1 MDVGSIDPVL
11 PPFRTGIEVT
21 EPLTGPLQYNDIPTF
36 LAAGVRGSITPTGAG
51 AAKTW
56 AYQALSTTATTL
68 DYFTD
73 EWSDDVT
80 ADGCQAFGGIINRI
94 QWGFGP
100 EMGAWDA
107 TSDWQFVNVNRPVAP
122 TGGLSASSNAGT
134 FVYGTDTSFYID
146 STAGGIGG
154 TQIVDAVH
162 GFQQTI
168 TNTIDV
174 KRFANGSNAVGRF
187 GIVGFGLSAREI
199 MTEITFAKT
208 TEAIAEV
215 ANWFNADSVNRFMEI
230 RNISPTVVPGS
241 ATPFSFNTKIAGRWY
256 TRTDGEQGGNTTI
269 VLGCKAFYD
278 ASGLGYTYLGTV
290 VNGRS
295 AL

>member
-1 MDVGSIDPVL
+1 MSSLRRQPIQDRSKQRFERIVEAATDV
-11 PPFRTGIEVT
+11 FAEV
-21 EPLTGPLQYNDIPTF
+21 GYD
-36 LAAGVRGSITPTGAG
+36 AA
-51 AAKTW
+51 
-56 AYQALSTTATTL
+56 
-68 DYFTD
+68 
-73 EWSDDVT
+73 
-80 ADGCQAFGGIINRI
+80 
-94 QWGFGP
+94 
-100 EMGAWDA
+100 
-107 TSDWQFVNVNRPVAP
+107 
-122 TGGLSASSNAGT
+122 
-134 FVYGTDTSFYID
+134 
-146 STAGGIGG
+146 
-154 TQIVDAVH
+154 
-162 GFQQTI
+162 
-168 TNTIDV
+168 
-174 KRFANGSNAVGRF
+174 
-187 GIVGFGLSAREI
+187 
-199 MTEITFAKT
+199 T